1 MKKNGTAEHKKKKK
15 KKKRGQLVFFGGR
28 QANQLAQPATF
39 HAQADSHTIQHPLP
53 HLPLSSSPVL
63 TFFPRSSSSSCSL
76 SLSLSLSVSVS
87 VSVCLCLCLCLC
99 LSLSLSVC
107 LCLSLCLS
115 FTSFLLLFLLCSCLS
130 WLIVLRV
137 ACHFPFWATA
147 LCSARFFLLAGVF
160 ADGAFLRVL
169 PAATRPT

>member
-1 MKKNGTAEHKKKKK
+1 MAQRSTRRR
-15 KKKRGQLVFFGGR
+15 KRRRKEGNWFFLGGGR
-28 QANQLAQPATF
+28 QTSWLNQPHFTPRQIATPSNIPSPISPCHPHPFSPSFLA
-39 HAQADSHTIQHPLP
+39 
-53 HLPLSSSPVL
+53 
-63 TFFPRSSSSSCSL
+63 PRRRRVL
-76 SLSLSLSVSVS
+76 SLSRFLCLSLSVSVS
-87 VSVCLCLCLCLC
+87 L
-99 LSLSLSVC
+99 
-107 LCLSLCLS
+107 
-115 FTSFLLLFLLCSCLS
+115 TSFLLLFLLCSCLS